1 MPPAVAGR
9 TAVVTGATRG
19 IGLAIATALAGAGSR
34 VILLA
39 RDAGRLADVAES
51 LGGGAVPLACDLEVG
66 ADVDAALAQI
76 RTVSGVPDVLVSN
89 AGAFSL
95 GLVGAMSPREVGQM
109 LAFNLLTPYRFLHA
123 FVPMM
128 RERGSGDVVT
138 IGSVADRAT
147 LPENAAYAATKFGA
161 RAMHQVLREELRGSG
176 VRATL
181 VSPAAVDTHIWDPI
195 RPETRAGFPTRDR
208 MLRAEDVAAA
218 VLWVLE
224 QPRHVNVDELR
235 LSHA

>member
-1 MPPAVAGR
+1 MPAALAGR

-39 RDAGRLADVAES
+39 RDAQRLADVAES

-66 ADVDAALAQI
+66 ADVDAAIAQI
-76 RTVSGVPDVLVSN
+76 HAVAGVPDVLVSN

-95 GLVGAMSPREVGQM
+95 GLVGAMPPREVEQM
-109 LAFNLLTPYRFLHA
+109 LEFNLLTPYRLLHA
-123 FVPMM
+123 FVPAM
-128 RERGSGDVVT
+128 RDRGSGDVVT

-147 LPENAAYAATKFGA
+147 FPENAAYAATKFGA

-195 RPETRAGFPTRDR
+195 HPETRIGFPTRDR